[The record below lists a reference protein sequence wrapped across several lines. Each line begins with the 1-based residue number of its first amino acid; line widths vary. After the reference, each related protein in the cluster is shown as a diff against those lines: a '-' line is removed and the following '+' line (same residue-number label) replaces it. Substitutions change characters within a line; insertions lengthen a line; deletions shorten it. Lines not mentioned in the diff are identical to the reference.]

1 MRKRELRIFVQNIKR
16 MIRPKDGLNFHRR
29 RRKIESSKVQ
39 YYAVYVMEI
48 AAVVLLAFLL
58 TISFGKKTMC
68 NGQSMEPTIPES
80 SSLWLNR
87 FSYWIGEPKVGDV
100 VAFKPDGNPTA
111 SDSVKRIV
119 AVPGDVVQID
129 NGKLYINGEVVE
141 LKDEEM
147 TIEDAGR
154 AATVIPVA
162 ENEYFVLGDN
172 VNSSED
178 SRYESVGN
186 VARRDLLGKVW
197 FNLSIPGFGLVE

>member
-1 MRKRELRIFVQNIKR
+1 MRKRELRVFVQKIKR
-16 MIRPKDGLNFHRR
+16 MVRPKDGLNFHRR

-39 YYAVYVMEI
+39 YYAIYVMEI

-68 NGQSMEPTIPES
+68 NGQSMEPTIPEN

-87 FSYWIGEPKVGDV
+87 FSYWIGEPEVGDI

-119 AVPGDVVQID
+119 AVPGDTVLID
-129 NGKLYINGEVVE
+129 NGKLYVNEEVVE

-154 AATVIPVA
+154 AATVIQVA

-186 VARRDLLGKVW
+186 VAKRDLLGKVW
-197 FNLSIPGFGLVE
+197 FNLSFPGVGLIE